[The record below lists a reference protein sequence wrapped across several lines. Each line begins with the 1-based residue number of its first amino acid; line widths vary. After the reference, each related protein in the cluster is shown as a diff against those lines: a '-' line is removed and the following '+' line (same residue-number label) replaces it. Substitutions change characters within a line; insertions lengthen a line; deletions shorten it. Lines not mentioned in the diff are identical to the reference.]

1 LTGEAR
7 GTPDPEPIGR
17 IPPYLRVPPTGAAPI
32 GIPNRDAS
40 GPGEQPRPPAD
51 RSASLRP
58 FVLTAGRVNASDHEI
73 DVETQVTLRPYDPSV
88 GRVPLASLGPEM
100 QAMVALCH
108 EPTSVAEISARLHL
122 HLGVTKIL
130 IADLRA
136 AGYLDVHIVDTLSPH
151 SADTILRVMHGLR
164 ALS

>member
-1 LTGEAR
+1 LTGEVR
-7 GTPDPEPIGR
+7 GTPDPERIGR
-17 IPPYLRVPPTGAAPI
+17 IPPYLRAPTTGAAPI
-32 GIPNRDAS
+32 GTPNRD
-40 GPGEQPRPPAD
+40 AD

-58 FVLTAGRVNASDHEI
+58 FVLTAGRVNAVDQEI
-73 DVETQVTLRPYDPSV
+73 DVETQVTLRPHEPGT
-88 GRVPLASLGPEM
+88 GRVPLSSLGPEM
-100 QAMVALCH
+100 QAMAALCGD
-108 EPTSVAEISARLHL
+108 PISVAEISARLRL

-151 SADTILRVMHGLR
+151 SVDTILRVMHGLR

>member
-1 LTGEAR
+1 LNGDGR

-17 IPPYLRVPPTGAAPI
+17 IPPYLRVSPSGAAPT
-32 GIPNRDAS
+32 GPPNRDT
-40 GPGEQPRPPAD
+40 Q
-51 RSASLRP
+51 SASLRP
-58 FVLTAGRVNASDHEI
+58 FVLTAGRVNAVDPEI
-73 DVETQVTLRPYDPSV
+73 DVETQVTLRPYDPRV

-100 QAMVALCH
+100 QAMVALCDQ
-108 EPTSVAEISARLHL
+108 PISVAEISARLRL

-130 IADLRA
+130 VADLRA
-136 AGYLDVHIVDTLSPH
+136 AGYLDVHVADTLSPV

>member
-1 LTGEAR
+1 MR

-17 IPPYLRVPPTGAAPI
+17 IPPYLRVPPTGAAPVGPPI
-32 GIPNRDAS
+32 RDA
-40 GPGEQPRPPAD
+40 GNTGEIRQPN

-58 FVLTAGRVNASDHEI
+58 FVLTAGRVNAVDREI
-73 DVETQVTLRPYDPSV
+73 DVETQVTLRPYDPRV

-100 QAMVALCH
+100 QAMVGLCG
-108 EPTSVAEISARLHL
+108 EPISVAEISARLRL

-130 IADLRA
+130 VADLRA
-136 AGYLDVHIVDTLSPH
+136 AGYLDVHIADTLSPL

-164 ALS
+164 AIS

>member
-1 LTGEAR
+1 MNGDVR

-17 IPPYLRVPPTGAAPI
+17 IPPYLRVPPSGAAPT
-32 GIPNRDAS
+32 GTPSRDAGS
-40 GPGEQPRPPAD
+40 TD

-58 FVLTAGRVNASDHEI
+58 FVLTSGRVNAVDPEI
-73 DVETQVTLRPYDPSV
+73 DVETQVTLRPHDPRV

-100 QAMVALCH
+100 QAMVALCGQ
-108 EPTSVAEISARLHL
+108 PMSVAEISARLRL

-130 IADLRA
+130 VADLRA
-136 AGYLDVHIVDTLSPH
+136 AGYLDVHVADTLSPI

-164 ALS
+164 AIS

>member
-1 LTGEAR
+1 MNGDVR

-17 IPPYLRVPPTGAAPI
+17 IPPYLRVSPSGAAPT
-32 GIPNRDAS
+32 GPPNRDTQA
-40 GPGEQPRPPAD
+40 
-51 RSASLRP
+51 ASLRP
-58 FVLTAGRVNASDHEI
+58 FVLTAGRVNAVDPEI
-73 DVETQVTLRPYDPSV
+73 DVETQVTLRPYDPRV

-100 QAMVALCH
+100 QAMVALCDR
-108 EPTSVAEISARLHL
+108 PISVAEISARLRL

-130 IADLRA
+130 VADLRA
-136 AGYLDVHIVDTLSPH
+136 AGYLDVHVADTLSPV

>member
-1 LTGEAR
+1 MSGELR

-32 GIPNRDAS
+32 GAPSRDV
-40 GPGEQPRPPAD
+40 GDTGQQIRQPAD

-58 FVLTAGRVNASDHEI
+58 FVLTAGRVSAVDREI
-73 DVETQVTLRPYDPSV
+73 DVETQVTLRPDDPRV

-100 QAMVALCH
+100 QAMVALCRQ
-108 EPTSVAEISARLHL
+108 PISVAEISARLRL

-130 IADLRA
+130 VADLRA
-136 AGYLDVHIVDTLSPH
+136 AGYLDVHVADTLSPL

-164 ALS
+164 AIS

>member
-1 LTGEAR
+1 MNDEPR

-17 IPPYLRVPPTGAAPI
+17 IPPYLRVPPTGAAPL
-32 GIPNRDAS
+32 GPPSRDA
-40 GPGEQPRPPAD
+40 GNAGERVRPPAD

-58 FVLTAGRVNASDHEI
+58 FVLTAGRVNAVDREI
-73 DVETQVTLRPYDPSV
+73 DVETQVTLRPHDPRT

-100 QAMVALCH
+100 QAMVALCG
-108 EPTSVAEISARLHL
+108 EPISVAEISARLRL

-130 IADLRA
+130 VADLRA
-136 AGYLDVHIVDTLSPH
+136 AGYLDVHIADTLSPL

-164 ALS
+164 TIS